1 MELLKASWIND
12 GDDVRILMPFAKVD
26 TENRTVSGFATV
38 NNVDQSNDVVTSSA
52 SEEAFMTFRG
62 NIREMHQP
70 IAAGRMISFS
80 QAPYYDEQTGK
91 TYLGIYVTVYVS
103 KGAQDTWEKV
113 LDKTLSGFS
122 IGGHIIEQH
131 SEYVPDL
138 AKTVRFITQIS
149 LFELSLVDNP
159 ANQFA
164 NILSIQKVDG
174 ELIMKGIAAEMQ
186 SENVFWC
193 DFDRIARSS
202 SEGSEACIECS
213 APMTNIGW
221 IEITDSKSSPEELK
235 KFVDGWVEKVITSQQ
250 IKESSGEKSPQQ
262 NAQFANEEKVGDN
275 NPDTTKRDGGV
286 NMSDVDTVE
295 KALEVDEIEDTVE
308 KSEEAVATTDI
319 VEKAEE
325 IVAEPVETVEKSE
338 EAATPEF
345 DVTKVLDEVKNF
357 VSEAVTKSATEQATS
372 VEEITKAVA
381 ALAES
386 MAKLAPLA
394 EAVANVG
401 ERLENLERSTAVKKS
416 GEEVESEPVKKGF
429 SWGGHF
435 ASASTITQ

>member
-1 MELLKASWIND
+1 
-12 GDDVRILMPFAKVD
+12 
-26 TENRTVSGFATV
+26 
-38 NNVDQSNDVVTSSA
+38 
-52 SEEAFMTFRG
+52 
-62 NIREMHQP
+62 
-70 IAAGRMISFS
+70 
-80 QAPYYDEQTGK
+80 
-91 TYLGIYVTVYVS
+91 
-103 KGAQDTWEKV
+103 
-113 LDKTLSGFS
+113 
-122 IGGHIIEQH
+122 
-131 SEYVPDL
+131 
-138 AKTVRFITQIS
+138 
-149 LFELSLVDNP
+149 
-159 ANQFA
+159 
-164 NILSIQKVDG
+164 
-174 ELIMKGIAAEMQ
+174 
-186 SENVFWC
+186 
-193 DFDRIARSS
+193 
-202 SEGSEACIECS
+202 
-213 APMTNIGW
+213 
-221 IEITDSKSSPEELK
+221 
-235 KFVDGWVEKVITSQQ
+235 
-250 IKESSGEKSPQQ
+250 
-262 NAQFANEEKVGDN
+262 
-275 NPDTTKRDGGV
+275 
-286 NMSDVDTVE
+286 MSDVDTVE